1 LVPVGTISFLSTP
14 RSDFLPSVALAFGAA
29 LWGLFWIPIR
39 GIEQAGVAALWTG
52 PIIFGASTLLFI
64 PLLVLR
70 SGNFI
75 AHWRHILLPG
85 LLSGFAFALYIASL
99 NLTDVVR
106 AILLFY
112 LSPLW
117 STLLGMLMLQE
128 RLTANRMVALV
139 LAFCGLY
146 IVLVVENGLPWPR
159 NTGDW
164 FALLSGLCWSIAS
177 VKLFQDGARL
187 VLEKVITF
195 VVCALFMSLLLVLW
209 QQGDFSGV
217 PDVAT
222 LQSGWHWILLVAM
235 LMLPITWLTIW
246 PTTLLSPGRVG
257 MLLLGEV
264 LVGVTSA
271 ALLLDEP
278 FGLRELSGAIL
289 IVSAGVVEVLRQQ
302 KFDNSGIVSQQSE

>member
-1 LVPVGTISFLSTP
+1 MANRRGDL
-14 RSDFLPSVALAFGAA
+14 LPSLTLAFGAA
-29 LWGLFWIPIR
+29 LWGLYWIPVR
-39 GIEQAGVAALWTG
+39 GIEQAGIEAFWTG
-52 PIIFGASTLLFI
+52 PTIFGASTLLLL
-64 PLLVLR
+64 PLLILR
-70 SGNFI
+70 LRNYV

-85 LLSGFAFALYIASL
+85 LLAGFAFALYIASL

-117 STLLGMLMLQE
+117 STLLGLLMLRE
-128 RLTANRMVALV
+128 RLNANRVIALV

-146 IVLVVENGLPWPR
+146 IMLVAENGLPLPR

-164 FALLSGLCWSIAS
+164 FALLSGLCWSVAS
-177 VKLFQDGARL
+177 VKLFQDGARM

-195 VVCALFMSLLLVLW
+195 VVCALIMSMFLLLW
-209 QQGDFSGV
+209 QQGDFRDM

-222 LQSGWHWILLVAM
+222 LGAGWYWIALLAVV
-235 LMLPITWLTIW
+235 MLPITWLTIW
-246 PTTLLSPGRVG
+246 PATLLSPGRVG

-264 LVGVTSA
+264 LVGVCSA

-278 FGLRELSGAIL
+278 FGARELAGTVL
-289 IVSAGVVEVLRQQ
+289 IITAGLVEVMRQQ
-302 KFDNSGIVSQQSE
+302 KLDNSGIVSSQT

>member
-1 LVPVGTISFLSTP
+1 L
-14 RSDFLPSVALAFGAA
+14 LPSVALTCGAA
-29 LWGLFWIPIR
+29 LWGLYWIPIR
-39 GIEQAGVAALWTG
+39 GIEQAGVAAIWTG
-52 PIIFGASTLLFI
+52 PAIFAASTLLFI
-64 PLLVLR
+64 PLLLLR
-70 SGNFI
+70 FGNFV
-75 AHWRHILLPG
+75 AHWRHILFPG
-85 LLSGFAFALYIASL
+85 LLAGFAFALYIASL

-117 STLLGMLMLQE
+117 STLLGMLLLQE
-128 RLTANRMVALV
+128 RLSGNRVVALV

-164 FALLSGLCWSIAS
+164 FALLSGLCWSIAT
-177 VKLFQDGARL
+177 VKLFQDGTRL
-187 VLEKVITF
+187 VVEKVITF

-209 QQGDFSGV
+209 QQGDLGGM
-217 PDVAT
+217 PDLAT
-222 LQSGWHWILLVAM
+222 LRAAWHWLLLIAV

-246 PTTLLSPGRVG
+246 PATMLSPGRVG
-257 MLLLGEV
+257 MLLLAEV

-278 FGLRELSGAIL
+278 FGMRELAGAVL
-289 IVSAGVVEVLRQQ
+289 IVTAGVVEVMRRQ
-302 KFDNSGIVSQQSE
+302 KLPRSVIVEPRPTP

>member
-1 LVPVGTISFLSTP
+1 LSRP
-14 RSDFLPSVALAFGAA
+14 RSDLLPSVGLACGAA
-29 LWGLFWIPIR
+29 LWGLYWIPIR
-39 GIEQAGVAALWTG
+39 GIEQAGVAAFWTG
-52 PIIFGASTLLFI
+52 PVIFAASTLLFI
-64 PLLVLR
+64 PLMVLR
-70 SGNFI
+70 FRIYI
-75 AHWRHILLPG
+75 ANWRHILLPG
-85 LLSGFAFALYIASL
+85 LLAGFAFALYIASL

-112 LSPLW
+112 MSPLW
-117 STLLGMLMLQE
+117 STLLGILMLQE
-128 RLTANRMVALV
+128 RLTGNRMAALV

-164 FALLSGLCWSIAS
+164 FALLSGLCWSIAT

-209 QQGDFSGV
+209 QQGDLNGM
-217 PDVAT
+217 PDVAS
-222 LQSGWHWILLVAM
+222 LRAGWYWILLVAV

-246 PTTLLSPGRVG
+246 PATLLSPGRVG
-257 MLLLGEV
+257 MLLLAEV
-264 LVGVTSA
+264 LVGVISA

-278 FGLRELSGAIL
+278 FGIRELAGAVL
-289 IVSAGVVEVLRQQ
+289 IVSAGVVEVMRRQNLP
-302 KFDNSGIVSQQSE
+302 KSGIEV